1 MQCKNISAQLNR
13 LIVLGSLLLAQQVM
27 ADEIQPDTPPVHEDW
42 AIHGQITNITQHN
55 SHFNA
60 PYGGTNSLRS
70 NGPTEETTDLTLF
83 LGVRPWQGGE
93 FWINGEVDQGFG
105 LSNTFGVA
113 GFPSGGAY
121 KVGANRPYIRLPR
134 AFLRQ
139 TIGLGGDAQSVEAD
153 ANQLAGAH
161 SANNVTL
168 TVGKF
173 AVTDI
178 FDNNSYA
185 HDPRADFLNWS
196 MIDGSAFDYAAD
208 SWGYTYGFAAE
219 WNQDWWTLRA
229 GYFELSQ
236 EPNGKAANFNFRE
249 NSPMLEAEARYDLA
263 GKPGKVKLLGFVNRG
278 NMGAY
283 KDATSLANQTGG
295 SPDVSQVRHFATRTG
310 YVINL
315 EQTLSSDT
323 GLFARLSRNQGSK
336 ETYEF
341 TDANQSAS
349 FGVSVKGASWK
360 RENDTLGLACVVNAL
375 SGEAKDYFAAG
386 GLGVLIGDGKLN
398 YAPEKILEAYYAFGF
413 GLHYTASVDYQHV
426 NNPAYNHD
434 RGPVSIYS
442 LRLHA
447 QF

>member
-121 KVGANRPYIRLPR
+121 KVGANRPYVRLPR

-196 MIDGSAFDYAAD
+196 
-208 SWGYTYGFAAE
+208 
-219 WNQDWWTLRA
+219 
-229 GYFELSQ
+229 
-236 EPNGKAANFNFRE
+236 
-249 NSPMLEAEARYDLA
+249 
-263 GKPGKVKLLGFVNRG
+263 
-278 NMGAY
+278 
-283 KDATSLANQTGG
+283 
-295 SPDVSQVRHFATRTG
+295 
-310 YVINL
+310 
-315 EQTLSSDT
+315 
-323 GLFARLSRNQGSK
+323 
-336 ETYEF
+336 
-341 TDANQSAS
+341 
-349 FGVSVKGASWK
+349 
-360 RENDTLGLACVVNAL
+360 
-375 SGEAKDYFAAG
+375 
-386 GLGVLIGDGKLN
+386 
-398 YAPEKILEAYYAFGF
+398 
-413 GLHYTASVDYQHV
+413 
-426 NNPAYNHD
+426 
-434 RGPVSIYS
+434 
-442 LRLHA
+442 
-447 QF
+447 